1 MTVVT
6 RFAPSPTGDLHLGH
20 AYSAWFASEV
30 AAHAGGRF
38 LVRVEDIDTGRCRPA
53 FIERNLEDLQ
63 WLGLTWEQPV
73 VRQSERMDLYREALR
88 RLADAGVVYPC
99 FCTRKEI
106 RMEIEAAAGAP
117 HTVAPDGSA
126 VYPGIC
132 RALDAAERDDRIAA
146 GRPHALRLDAARA
159 RRLTGELS
167 WTDRAHG
174 RRTARLDRF
183 GDVVIARKEN
193 ATSYHLAVVVD
204 DAAQGV
210 TDVTRGE
217 DLLEATHV
225 HRTLYALLDLPP
237 PVWHHH
243 GLCRDDQGR
252 RLAKRQGAATI
263 RSLREH
269 GHTPGQVLAM
279 ASASSARSP

>member
-20 AYSAWFASEV
+20 AYSAWFARDV
-30 AAHAGGRF
+30 AACAGGRF
-38 LVRVEDIDTGRCRPA
+38 LVRIEDIDTGRCRPA
-53 FIERNLEDLQ
+53 FIERNLDDLQ
-63 WLGLTWEQPV
+63 WLGLAWEQPV

-88 RLADAGVVYPC
+88 RLDDLGVVYPC
-99 FCTRKEI
+99 FCTRKDI
-106 RMEIEAAAGAP
+106 RAEIEAAAGAP

-132 RALDAAERDDRIAA
+132 RALDAAARDDRIAA
-146 GRPHALRLDAARA
+146 GRSHALRLDAARA

-167 WTDRAHG
+167 WTDRSHG
-174 RRTARLDRF
+174 RRTARLDQF
-183 GDVVIARKEN
+183 GDVVIARKDN
-193 ATSYHLAVVVD
+193 ATSYHLSVVVD

-243 GLCRDDQGR
+243 RLCRDDQGR
-252 RLAKRQGAATI
+252 RLAKRQGDVTI
-263 RSLREH
+263 RSLRER
-269 GHTPGQVLAM
+269 GVTPEQVLVM
-279 ASASSARSP
+279 ARSSSGS

>member
-20 AYSAWFASEV
+20 AYSAWFANDV
-30 AAHAGGRF
+30 AMRAGGRF
-38 LVRVEDIDTGRCRPA
+38 LVRIEDIDTGRCRPA
-53 FIERNLEDLQ
+53 FIERNLEDLE
-63 WLGLTWEQPV
+63 WLGLAWEQPV
-73 VRQSERMDLYREALR
+73 VRQSERMDLYRDALR
-88 RLADAGVVYPC
+88 RLAGLGVVYPC

-106 RMEIEAAAGAP
+106 LEEIEAAGGAP

-132 RALDAAERDDRIAA
+132 RALDAVEREGRVAA

-159 RRLTGELS
+159 RQLIGELS
-167 WTDRAHG
+167 WTDRSHG
-174 RRTARLDRF
+174 QRTAELERF
-183 GDVVIARKEN
+183 GDVVIARKDS

-210 TDVTRGE
+210 THVTRGE

-225 HRTLYALLDLPP
+225 HRTLYALLDLSP

-252 RLAKRQGAATI
+252 RLAKRKGAATI
-263 RSLREH
+263 RSLRER
-269 GHTPGQVLAM
+269 GHTPEQVLA
-279 ASASSARSP
+279 AAKPSNVPTP

>member
-20 AYSAWFASEV
+20 AYSAWFAGDV
-30 AAHAGGRF
+30 AARAGGRF
-38 LVRVEDIDTGRCRPA
+38 LVRIEDIDAGRCRPA
-53 FIERNLEDLQ
+53 FIERNLEDLH
-63 WLGLTWEQPV
+63 WLGLAWEQPV
-73 VRQSERMDLYREALR
+73 VLQSERMDLYREALR
-88 RLADAGVVYPC
+88 RLADLGVVYPC

-106 RMEIEAAAGAP
+106 LNEIEAAAGAP

-132 RALDAAERDDRIAA
+132 RALDPAERDDRIAA

-159 RRLTGELS
+159 RRLTGELW
-167 WTDRAHG
+167 WTDRSHG

-183 GDVVIARKEN
+183 GDVVVARKDN

-210 TDVTRGE
+210 THVTRGE

-225 HRTLYALLDLPP
+225 HRTLYALLDLAA
-237 PVWHHH
+237 PVWRHH
-243 GLCRDDQGR
+243 GLCRDDRGR

-269 GHTPGQVLAM
+269 GHTPEQVLAM
-279 ASASSARSP
+279 AKPSSAPSP